1 MICPFGIMKK
11 RDLEIKLESVSRFND
26 PDPSLEQYPTPS
38 VIASDMLFMAYANGD
53 IAERTVND
61 LGCGTG
67 IFSIGAWLLNG
78 DVAGF
83 DISESAVNTAISN
96 AEKFDADI
104 EFGICDVSD
113 VKRKADTTIM
123 NPPFGSQN
131 KHADRPFLEKAM
143 ELSDTVYS
151 LHMQRTFPFL
161 QEYVSECGKEICF
174 HKTYKYQI
182 PHTFSFHTKNEHSID
197 LVMIVIR

>member
-1 MICPFGIMKK
+1 MKK
-11 RDLEIKLESVSRFND
+11 RDLEIRLESVSRFND

-53 IAERTVND
+53 ISERTVND

-67 IFSIGAWLLNG
+67 MFSIGAWLLGGN
-78 DVAGF
+78 VAGF
-83 DISESAVNTAISN
+83 DISEGAVVTAEEN
-96 AEKFDADI
+96 AKKFNADI
-104 EFGICDVSD
+104 EFKVCDVSE
-113 VKRKADTTIM
+113 VERISDTTIM

-131 KHADRPFLEKAM
+131 RHADRPFLEKAM
-143 ELSDTVYS
+143 ELSGTVYS

-161 QEYVSECGKEICF
+161 EEYIKEKGREICF

-182 PHTFSFHTKNEHSID
+182 PHTFSFHTKNEHNID

>member
-1 MICPFGIMKK
+1 MKK
-11 RDLEIKLESVSRFND
+11 RDLEIKLESISRFDD

-38 VIASDMLFMAYANGD
+38 VIATDMLFMAYANGD
-53 IAERTVND
+53 ISERKVND

-67 IFSIGAWLLNG
+67 IFSIGAWILG
-78 DVAGF
+78 GGVAGF

-104 EFGICDVSD
+104 EFKVCDVSK
-113 VKRKADTTIM
+113 VIRKADTTIM

-131 KHADRPFLEKAM
+131 RHADRPFLEKAM
-143 ELSDTVYS
+143 DLSETVYS

-161 QEYVSECGKEICF
+161 EEYVKEKGKEICF

-182 PHTFSFHTKNEHSID
+182 PHTFSFHTKNEHNID

>member
-1 MICPFGIMKK
+1 MKK
-11 RDLEIKLESVSRFND
+11 RDLEIKLESVSKFDD

-38 VIASDMLFMAYANGD
+38 TIASDILFMAYANGD
-53 IAERTVND
+53 IADRTVND

-67 IFSIGAWLLNG
+67 IFSIGAWLLGGN
-78 DVAGF
+78 VSGF
-83 DISESAVNTAISN
+83 DISTSAIETANTNARRFN
-96 AEKFDADI
+96 AEINF
-104 EFGICDVSD
+104 EVCDVS
-113 VKRKADTTIM
+113 KISRNADTTIM

-131 KHADRPFLEKAM
+131 KHADRPFLEKAI
-143 ELSDTVYS
+143 ELSETTYS

-161 QEYVSECGKEICF
+161 EEFVKENGKEICF

-182 PHTFSFHTKNEHSID
+182 PHTFSFHTKNEHNID